1 MSGFASDS
9 METRGLAVLAT
20 VAGVEAARLRPEQNL
35 VGDLGI
41 DSVKALQLVMRL
53 EDELGIEIPDD
64 AAARMDTVGDV
75 LAYLGTLA

>member
-1 MSGFASDS
+1 MSGFGSDS

-20 VAGVEAARLRPEQNL
+20 VAGLEAASLRPEQNL

>member
-1 MSGFASDS
+1 MNDFASDS

-20 VAGVEAARLRPEQNL
+20 VAAVEAAGLRPEQNL

-53 EDELGIEIPDD
+53 EDELGVEISDD
-64 AAARMDTVGDV
+64 QAAKMDTVGDV
-75 LAYLGTLA
+75 IAYLRSLS